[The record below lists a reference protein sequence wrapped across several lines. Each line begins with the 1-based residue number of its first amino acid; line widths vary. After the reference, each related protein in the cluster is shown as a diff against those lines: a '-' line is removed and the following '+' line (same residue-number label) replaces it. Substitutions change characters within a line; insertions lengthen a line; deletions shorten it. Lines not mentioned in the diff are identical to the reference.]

1 VKKWIFYIF
10 LIISINTS
18 AQETI
23 DTAYAIHPGVEVEN
37 KFNSSRFNITT
48 GIHAA
53 SYTATLLILSQT
65 WYKDHPRSSF
75 QFFDDSKEW
84 LQVDKVGHSWTTYN
98 LAKYSKSLW
107 IWSGVEDK
115 KATWLGGLSGLGYQ
129 TILEILD
136 AHSAE
141 WGWSW
146 TDMAANVAGAA
157 LFTSQEFAWKQQK
170 VLLKFSSHRVQHPFD
185 LQNRANNL
193 FGKTL
198 PERLLKDYNGQ
209 TYWLSFNLPSIT
221 NSDALPPWLNIAVGY
236 GAKGLYGGFE
246 NFAVDKTG
254 AVVFDRRDVERLR
267 QWYLSPDIDFTRI
280 KTNNKGMR
288 TALHIINMLKVPAP
302 AMELTSGR
310 LKFRWFYF

>member
-10 LIISINTS
+10 LIKSINTS
-18 AQETI
+18 AQESI
-23 DTAYAIHPGVEVEN
+23 DTVLSDRSDIEHVNNFN
-37 KFNSSRFNITT
+37 KSRFIITA
-48 GIHAA
+48 GVHAA

-146 TDMAANVAGAA
+146 TDMAANIAGAA
-157 LFTSQEFAWKQQK
+157 LFTSQEFAWQEQK
-170 VLLKFSSHRVQHPFD
+170 FLLKFSSHRVQHSID

-193 FGKTL
+193 FGKSL

-209 TYWLSFNLPSIT
+209 TYWLSYNLSSLIK
-221 NSDALPPWLNIAVGY
+221 SDVLPPWLNMAVGY
-236 GAKGLYGGFE
+236 GATGLYGGFE
-246 NFAVDKTG
+246 NFATDKNG
-254 AVVFDRRDVERLR
+254 AVIFDRRDVKRLR

-280 KTNNKGMR
+280 KTNSKGVR
-288 TALHIINMLKVPAP
+288 TALHIMNMLKVPAP
-302 AMELTSGR
+302 AMELTSGKI
-310 LKFRWFYF
+310 KFRWFYF

>member
-10 LIISINTS
+10 FFNCLSST
-18 AQETI
+18 AQ
-23 DTAYAIHPGVEVEN
+23 DTAESIVQEPLAIEEN
-37 KFNSSRFNITT
+37 YFNKNRFKAVSA
-48 GIHAA
+48 IHAA

-65 WYKDHPRSSF
+65 WYKEHPRSSF

-115 KATWLGGLSGLGYQ
+115 KATWLGGISGLGYQ

-146 TDMAANVAGAA
+146 TDMAANVAGAV
-157 LFTSQEFAWKQQK
+157 LFTSQEFAWQQQK
-170 VLLKFSSHRVQHPFD
+170 IHLKFSTHRNNHPEN
-185 LQNRANNL
+185 LEERANTL

-198 PERLLKDYNGQ
+198 PERLLKDYNSQ
-209 TYWLSFNLPSIT
+209 TYWLSFNLSSFIQ
-221 NSDALPPWLNIAVGY
+221 SDALPPWLNVAVGY
-236 GAKGLYGGFE
+236 GATGLYGGFE
-246 NFAVDKTG
+246 NFAVDKNG
-254 AVVFDRRDVERLR
+254 NVIFDRRDIERLR
-267 QWYLSPDIDFTRI
+267 QWYISPDIDFTRI
-280 KTNNKGMR
+280 KTNSKGVR
-288 TALHIINMLKVPAP
+288 TALNIINMLKVPAP
-302 AMELTSGR
+302 ALELTSGKF
-310 LKFRWFYF
+310 KFRWFYF